1 VVFSNYLTVALRNL
15 IRHKLYTLIN
25 TFGLAVGTAACIIA
39 LIFINHELSYDTFHT
54 KADRIY
60 RVVRE
65 RGQANKRVVREWTSG
80 ALARAVESE
89 HPQVERATK
98 SRSYR
103 LNVRKGDRVY
113 RRQHRHI
120 DENFLDVFDFRFLRG
135 SRENAFKT
143 PYSIA
148 LTEEFAELFF
158 GSSDPIGQTLTLDER
173 YYGGDYTVTA
183 VVENPPPNSS
193 IQFDMLHQ
201 TMPRTQEAKYDW
213 EVWRP
218 DVQQAGILTYILL
231 KSGQD
236 EDELE
241 AALPDLIERNMGPE
255 ARETITLHLQ
265 PLLREHLYTNADYGI
280 ASKGNINQ
288 VITFGAVAAFILLI
302 ACINFTNLATARS
315 VSRARE
321 VGLRKVIGADRN
333 QIILQFFGESIL
345 LAGAALVL
353 AFVLVRLFLPQFNT
367 LAETQFAFSSAT
379 IVPILPSIA
388 LLMIAIGLLAGLYP
402 ALFLSAFQPIEVFRK
417 STSSG
422 SSLLRKSLVVFQF
435 TVTIALIVGTGMVY
449 RQIQFI
455 SEKNLGFEKEHF
467 IVLPIFRDDRDS
479 KKNGEDWLAGRYNI
493 VKSEFTKH
501 PEIMAAT
508 AFRFLP
514 GRDPM
519 MSRVVKPEGHEG
531 TEWRMPVHECDESFF
546 ETFGIKLLAG
556 RTFSPEN
563 QRDRTHGWILNET
576 AVGALGWEV
585 GNTVGRRF
593 GRARSEDDAKGEVIG
608 VVSDFH
614 YASLHSRLG
623 PAAMSFRP
631 WFYDNLGLRITGK
644 NVMETIKFIEEKWR
658 EHMRPDQPPQIQF
671 LDDQL
676 ARVYEN
682 ERRLGSIV
690 GAFSLLSILIGCL
703 GLFGL
708 ASFTVE
714 RRIREIGIRKTL
726 GASTSGILILLS
738 SDFTKLVGIGCLL
751 AWPAAYIF
759 TDRWLNTFAYRA
771 PIDIWIFVAGGLGAL
786 AVALATVSYQSI
798 RAARLDP
805 VDTLRNE

>member
-1 VVFSNYLTVALRNL
+1 MFSNYLTVVLPHL
-15 IRHKLYTLIN
+15 FRHKLYTLIN
-25 TFGLAVGTAACIIA
+25 IFGLAVGTAACIIA
-39 LIFINHELSYDTFHT
+39 LIFINHEQSYDTFHT
-54 KADRIY
+54 RSDRIY
-60 RVVRE
+60 RVLRE
-65 RGQANKRVVREWTSG
+65 RGQADKQVVREWTSG
-80 ALARAVESE
+80 ALAPAMESE

-120 DENFLDVFDFRFLRG
+120 DENFFDVFDFRFLRG

-148 LTEEFAELFF
+148 LTEESAELFF

-183 VVENPPPNSS
+183 IIENPPPNSS
-193 IQFDMLHQ
+193 IKFDLLHQ
-201 TMPRTQEAKYDW
+201 TMPRAQEGKYDW
-213 EVWRP
+213 EDWRP
-218 DVQQAGILTYILL
+218 NVQQAGILTYILL
-231 KSGQD
+231 KPGQD
-236 EDELE
+236 VDKLE
-241 AALPDLIERNMGPE
+241 AALPGLIERHMGTE
-255 ARETITLHLQ
+255 ARATITLHLQ
-265 PLLREHLYTNADYGI
+265 PLLREHLYTNVDYGL
-280 ASKGNINQ
+280 ASTGDINQ

-302 ACINFTNLATARS
+302 ACMNFTNLATARS
-315 VSRARE
+315 VSRSRE
-321 VGLRKVIGADRN
+321 VGLRKVIGANRN
-333 QIILQFFGESIL
+333 QIVRQFFSESIL
-345 LAGAALVL
+345 LAVAALVL

-367 LAETQFAFSSAT
+367 LAETQFPFSLAT

-388 LLMIAIGLLAGLYP
+388 LLMIAIGILAGLYP
-402 ALFLSAFQPIEVFRK
+402 ALFLSAFEPIEVFRK

-422 SSLLRKSLVVFQF
+422 SSLLRKGLVVFQF
-435 TVTIALIVGTGMVY
+435 SVSIALIIGTGMVY
-449 RQIQFI
+449 RQIQYI
-455 SEKNLGFEKEHF
+455 SDKNLGFEKEHF
-467 IVLPIFRDDRDS
+467 IVLPIFRNDRES
-479 KKNGEDWLAGRYNI
+479 KRKGEDWLVGRYN
-493 VKSEFTKH
+493 VLKSEFTQH
-501 PEIMAAT
+501 PEILAAT
-508 AFRFLP
+508 AFRSLP

-576 AVGALGWEV
+576 AVSALGWEV
-585 GNTVGRRF
+585 ENAVGRRF
-593 GRARSEDDAKGEVIG
+593 GRARSEDDAKGEIIG
-608 VVSDFH
+608 VVCDFH

-623 PAAMSFRP
+623 PAAIGFRP
-631 WFYDNLGLRITGK
+631 WFYENLGLRITGQ
-644 NVMETIKFIEEKWR
+644 NVMETIEFIEAKWR

-676 ARVYEN
+676 GTVYEN
-682 ERRLGSIV
+682 ERRLGNIV
-690 GAFSLLSILIGCL
+690 GTFSVLSILLGCL

-726 GASTSGILILLS
+726 GASTAGVLYLLS
-738 SDFTKLVGIGCLL
+738 SDFAKLVGIGCLL
-751 AWPAAYIF
+751 AWPVAYIF
-759 TDRWLNTFAYRA
+759 TDRWLNTFAYRVSM
-771 PIDIWIFVAGGLGAL
+771 DIWIFVAGGGGAL
-786 AVALATVSYQSI
+786 VVALATISYQSI

-805 VDTLRNE
+805 VDTLSNE